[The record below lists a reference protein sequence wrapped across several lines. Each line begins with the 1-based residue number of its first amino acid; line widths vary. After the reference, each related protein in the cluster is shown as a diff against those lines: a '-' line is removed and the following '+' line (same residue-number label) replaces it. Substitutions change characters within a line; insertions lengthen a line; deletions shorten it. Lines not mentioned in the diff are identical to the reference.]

1 MKKLIIA
8 AAGAGKTT
16 YLINEALK
24 IIDGNVLIT
33 TFTQSNEREIR
44 KKFFD
49 MVGYIPPNVTIQTW
63 FSFLIQHGVKPYQ
76 SYLYENK
83 VTGLLLVEKKSAL
96 HYYSKGRP
104 IYYAETDVA
113 HHYFTQDGLIY
124 SDKLSK
130 FVYKLNEAN
139 NGITINRIGR
149 AYEYIFIDEVQ
160 DLAGYDLELINLL
173 SLEKISLLMI
183 GDPRQVTYHTHEES
197 KNSQYSEGKIEEFI
211 KKRCAD
217 ILVDT
222 TTLNVTYRNHPS
234 ICNFANAI
242 YPSFPP
248 CQAISK
254 PPTGHDGIFFVL
266 EKDVDAYL
274 RTYSPVQ
281 LRDSRKKLVNDE
293 YQVMNFGDSKGLT
306 FDRTIIYPT
315 APMKEWI
322 FDHTKELKAK
332 SRARLYVAITR
343 ARYSAAIVIKDV
355 KANVNDVSI
364 WRA

>member
-16 YLINEALK
+16 YLIEEALK
-24 IIDGNVLIT
+24 INDGNILIT

-49 MVGYIPPNVTIQTW
+49 KVGHIPPNVTVQTW

-76 SYLYENK
+76 SFLYENK
-83 VTGLLLVEKKSAL
+83 VTGLLLTEKKSAVRC
-96 HYYSKGRP
+96 YIKGRP
-104 IYYAETDVA
+104 IYYAEADVA

-139 NGITINRIGR
+139 NGLTIDRIGR
-149 AYEYIFIDEVQ
+149 AYGHLFIDEVQ

-173 SLEKISLLMI
+173 SQKRISLLMI
-183 GDPRQVTYHTHEES
+183 GDPRQVTYHTHEEA
-197 KNSQYSEGKIEEFI
+197 KNSQYSEGKIESFV
-211 KKRCAD
+211 KKRCTG
-217 ILVDT
+217 ILVDS
-222 TTLNVTYRNHPS
+222 TTLNITYRNHPD
-234 ICNFANAI
+234 ICNFANTI
-242 YPSFPP
+242 YPSFSP

-266 EKDVDAYL
+266 EKDVDVYL
-274 RTYSPVQ
+274 KTYNPVQ
-281 LRDSRKKLVNDE
+281 LRDSRKKLVNEE

-306 FDRTIIYPT
+306 FDRIIIYPT
-315 APMKEWI
+315 VPMKEWI
-322 FDHTKELKAK
+322 FDCEKELKAK

-343 ARYSAAIVIKDV
+343 ARYSVAIVVKTVKVNVKDISV
-355 KANVNDVSI
+355 